1 MKQAT
6 QFRIGTF
13 SNTGF
18 RAKLLCVIAKRKRR
32 NLQSLSIC
40 GMEVF

>member
-13 SNTGF
+13 SNSCF

-32 NLQSLSIC
+32 NLQSLSVC